1 MSMFFPISDFRYS
14 DFFYQTSDRVCREV
28 KHSVISATWVEC
40 SMFVLRSRAGTT
52 EEEDKAEPVSGFY
65 HHAKAYD
72 QLLT

>member
-1 MSMFFPISDFRYS
+1 MM
-14 DFFYQTSDRVCREV
+14 
-28 KHSVISATWVEC
+28 KNSVICNWVEC